1 MNEKSP
7 ELCRNCPNRSKIS
20 LIIGKLA
27 GDMPPAEGC
36 EGPVRVSHGNIVTQV
51 VTLDTN
57 STIQDYIDAAHARPR
72 EGTWNSLTSSVDDET
87 GIREERYSRTDWKR
101 EDVCGREPIEPRKG
115 EVPYDPFDPG
125 LIRVNPETGK
135 RYAAFITGDEK
146 QIKDQRGTLAIM
158 ALLDSTYE
166 DDDSD
171 LTE

>member
-1 MNEKSP
+1 
-7 ELCRNCPNRSKIS
+7 
-20 LIIGKLA
+20 
-27 GDMPPAEGC
+27 MPSAEGC
-36 EGPVRVSHGNIVTQV
+36 EGVVRVSHGNIVTQV
-51 VTLDTN
+51 VYRDTA
-57 STIQDYIDAAHARPR
+57 DGVEGYIKAMHERPPQR
-72 EGTWNSLTSSVDDET
+72 EWTNMTGTSFPDEN
-87 GIREERYSRTDWKR
+87 GIHEERYSRTDWKR